1 MPVDH
6 RIFKPAALSKAIAS
20 VFVCGA
26 LVGTCGQAWALEA
39 DDATFKL
46 MRTGE
51 VGGEVMPA
59 MASICSGLDGCQFS
73 LNGAMFAE
81 ITDNTG
87 TDTLTFDHM
96 APTSYREP
104 TWNFDI
110 RNATFTSDG
119 GGSYTLPN
127 LKNMYFVAKDQTIF
141 TSLAADGGTGS
152 FVNSRDGTILLEG
165 GSSAGVHAWDYLAN
179 GGAATVENSGGG
191 TLIFRGGSATDAHGL
206 YVGVRKGG
214 IFTLTNS
221 LGGTVIFE
229 GGFGDHANGA
239 MALKKYSESQLYLSN
254 MGTLIVRGGSGLN
267 SYGIKHV
274 ALDTHMGDPDY
285 SPDNEFSP
293 VDLGGDWNKGTI
305 DIRGGVGESASGIYY
320 AFFNATGER
329 FDNGGK
335 INVCGGEGSRAYG
348 IDTLVIGGTGFRF
361 ANSGTLNVEGSN
373 EKENGYGIST
383 LASNSGSLGVSN
395 MGTINITGG
404 NADYASGVQYMAK
417 DNDAKVEVNN
427 DEKITIKGGAGNGS
441 SGVNCVSC
449 SPNSIVMITNAWQ
462 IGSAVLN
469 IVGGNGTRSTGM
481 EYLAYGGG
489 NAKIEN
495 YGQALIQGGY
505 GDHSYGIATVVY
517 GSVVA
522 APVIRNG
529 GNLTISGGTGNSSQG
544 ISTLFADGGQG
555 SVSNLGEGDMTII
568 GGSGQ
573 SAMGIGAFVNGAG
586 AVGRIDNTANL
597 TIQGGTG
604 PSAAGI
610 QYLCYRGQE
619 ATIDN
624 KTGGTLTIQ
633 GGQSGQN
640 GIVWLAYRNTTA
652 TIENAGTFNLFGTKG
667 GASGIGTMANNA
679 TANLFNRTG
688 AVLNVNRNGFGVT
701 ATGETG
707 KFNFVN
713 EGTVNADAEVFFE
726 GYDREVV
733 TQTPLDI
740 IVFTPE
746 SQTTKTVQ
754 LDSYKQTDTSYVPDW
769 RIRQDWLDPGVS
781 MTWTDGGTL
790 TITNIADGTEDAR
803 KIREAFEAK
812 YGKGTTLTFT
822 GTSRYE
828 GATAD
833 TRATTYPD
841 FTISHVNELIVKGDL
856 VENGI
861 VTSETLTHKDAVLTL
876 GTEGDLKQNVGFK
889 GIKDATGIAVKDG
902 KTLTLMG
909 KQADMAATLGTS
921 ERAPTFVI
929 TDSTMA
935 LTNGNLNLGHKA
947 LSATEG
953 TLADVTFDR
962 MSTVNVE
969 NGIYTL
975 ASLKGEGTLNLNAG
989 TRTDVTGE
997 LSATQVTN
1005 AGTLTVAGLTSLGA
1019 TPEAAS
1025 TYAAPRSQT
1034 FVNESGATANLT
1046 GGLVV
1051 NDFATVKNKTGA
1063 TITAG
1068 AVTVDTFGTINNYEG
1083 ATLAYASVNADGIVR
1098 NLGTLNVT
1106 GTYAIGDE
1114 GETTFAGDTK
1124 VGTLSIGRTAKTML
1138 MARDGQEA
1146 VLHNTG
1152 KTYADELDL
1161 VSGQVM
1167 VEKDSILAGKS
1178 LKNGA
1183 VGSDIIVSAGG
1194 TFGFSHDKS
1203 SLENALKNYTGSKA
1217 DKAILA
1223 LNTDLHFGQGG
1234 SLTVG
1239 AVDEAKGTVNL
1250 GSDALLLLGTTQLHG
1265 EALLNGE
1272 SSQHLHVEDGAVIA
1286 MTDDLLWGN
1295 HYLMK
1300 GFDDAST
1307 AEILKVGILDKDG
1320 KALGTKKNDKGIFV
1334 TVGSDNILEKDKS
1347 YRMVNQMNWLL
1358 DGRQDL
1364 TSEHGDVAFLTSALV
1379 DKHGA
1384 SATNRMEALAAD
1396 SSAMAETQRMGAQ
1409 VQTTMLDHASSARKG
1424 YGTFWVDGIYSK
1436 TDSGDFTRSTGAYD
1450 YEADTTGFAFGADL
1464 PMGDDTWRLGAAFS
1478 AQRGDLDGSYG
1489 LSSDIEGYGF
1499 SVYGGK
1505 TFSTGL
1511 NLSGALTY
1519 MTANHEVDAYNLG
1532 KVKADIDA
1540 DMWVLGARMSM
1551 PFGQNRV
1558 WMTPY
1563 LGVDVM
1569 KLTQDGFTSSWSGME
1584 AFRYSDVDATIVR
1597 TPVGVRAGTFMPLEL
1612 FGRSGTVNW
1621 DADISFIP
1629 QFGDK
1634 DADFKVSGISNG
1646 HSDGM
1651 SAEFVNDW
1659 LSQAKFGMS
1668 YQGAAG
1674 SFGLYYAVEK
1684 GDVRDWSSSVNAK
1697 ASLFF

>member
-1 MPVDH
+1 M
-6 RIFKPAALSKAIAS
+6 FTNAATGTIQAEAGAIYS
-20 VFVCGA
+20 GNY
-26 LVGTCGQAWALEA
+26 EIPS
-39 DDATFKL
+39 
-46 MRTGE
+46 
-51 VGGEVMPA
+51 VGGEAKPLPIQIL
-59 MASICSGLDGCQFS
+59 SLKDGVSSVTTDAFS
-73 LNGAMFAE
+73 ETTTVQTGAL
-81 ITDNTG
+81 
-87 TDTLTFDHM
+87 TLKDD
-96 APTSYREP
+96 
-104 TWNFDI
+104 W
-110 RNATFTSDG
+110 
-119 GGSYTLPN
+119 
-127 LKNMYFVAKDQTIF
+127 KNHTVWE
-141 TSLAADGGTGS
+141 DGGTINFTDVAAGTELADS
-152 FVNSRDGTILLEG
+152 IKSQFEAAFGTGTIINFTGTGGTSSG
-165 GSSAGVHAWDYLAN
+165 GSSKFNIDVVKALISENKLAAGSVVTSEALTHE
-179 GGAATVENSGGG
+179 GKT
-191 TLIFRGGSATDAHGL
+191 
-206 YVGVRKGG
+206 
-214 IFTLTNS
+214 FTL
-221 LGGTVIFE
+221 GTT
-229 GGFGDHANGA
+229 GD
-239 MALKKYSESQLYLSN
+239 MTQ
-254 MGTLIVRGGSGLN
+254 
-267 SYGIKHV
+267 
-274 ALDTHMGDPDY
+274 D
-285 SPDNEFSP
+285 
-293 VDLGGDWNKGTI
+293 
-305 DIRGGVGESASGIYY
+305 
-320 AFFNATGER
+320 
-329 FDNGGK
+329 
-335 INVCGGEGSRAYG
+335 
-348 IDTLVIGGTGFRF
+348 TGFM
-361 ANSGTLNVEGSN
+361 
-373 EKENGYGIST
+373 GI
-383 LASNSGSLGVSN
+383 L
-395 MGTINITGG
+395 
-404 NADYASGVQYMAK
+404 
-417 DNDAKVEVNN
+417 
-427 DEKITIKGGAGNGS
+427 GS
-441 SGVNCVSC
+441 SG
-449 SPNSIVMITNAWQ
+449 IT
-462 IGSAVLN
+462 
-469 IVGGNGTRSTGM
+469 
-481 EYLAYGGG
+481 
-489 NAKIEN
+489 
-495 YGQALIQGGY
+495 
-505 GDHSYGIATVVY
+505 
-517 GSVVA
+517 
-522 APVIRNG
+522 
-529 GNLTISGGTGNSSQG
+529 
-544 ISTLFADGGQG
+544 
-555 SVSNLGEGDMTII
+555 
-568 GGSGQ
+568 
-573 SAMGIGAFVNGAG
+573 
-586 AVGRIDNTANL
+586 
-597 TIQGGTG
+597 
-604 PSAAGI
+604 
-610 QYLCYRGQE
+610 
-619 ATIDN
+619 
-624 KTGGTLTIQ
+624 
-633 GGQSGQN
+633 
-640 GIVWLAYRNTTA
+640 
-652 TIENAGTFNLFGTKG
+652 
-667 GASGIGTMANNA
+667 
-679 TANLFNRTG
+679 
-688 AVLNVNRNGFGVT
+688 
-701 ATGETG
+701 
-707 KFNFVN
+707 
-713 EGTVNADAEVFFE
+713 
-726 GYDREVV
+726 
-733 TQTPLDI
+733 
-740 IVFTPE
+740 
-746 SQTTKTVQ
+746 
-754 LDSYKQTDTSYVPDW
+754 
-769 RIRQDWLDPGVS
+769 
-781 MTWTDGGTL
+781 
-790 TITNIADGTEDAR
+790 
-803 KIREAFEAK
+803 
-812 YGKGTTLTFT
+812 
-822 GTSRYE
+822 
-828 GATAD
+828 
-833 TRATTYPD
+833 
-841 FTISHVNELIVKGDL
+841 
-856 VENGI
+856 
-861 VTSETLTHKDAVLTL
+861 
-876 GTEGDLKQNVGFK
+876 
-889 GIKDATGIAVKDG
+889 VKDG

-909 KQADMAATLGTS
+909 AQASMAMAVGADD
-921 ERAPTFVI
+921 RAVSYVI
-929 TDSTMA
+929 TDSTLA

-947 LSATEG
+947 MSATEG

-975 ASLKGEGTLNLNAG
+975 ASLKGEGSLNLSTG

-1005 AGTLTVAGLTSLGA
+1005 AGTLTVAGQTVLGA
-1019 TPEAAS
+1019 APEGAS

-1034 FVNESGATANLT
+1034 FVNENGATANLT

-1063 TITAG
+1063 TINAG

-1124 VGTLSIGRTAKTML
+1124 VGTLSVGRTAKTML

-1239 AVDEAKGTVNL
+1239 SVDEARGTVNL
-1250 GSDALLLLGTTQLHG
+1250 GSEALLLLGTTQLHG

-1307 AEILKVGILDKDG
+1307 AEILKVGILDKDS
-1320 KALGTKKNDKGIFV
+1320 KALDTKKNDKGIFV

-1364 TSEHGDVAFLTSALV
+1364 TSVHGDVAFLTNALV
-1379 DKHGA
+1379 DKNGA
-1384 SATNRMEALAAD
+1384 LATNRMEALAAD
-1396 SSAMAETQRMGAQ
+1396 SSALTETQRMGAQ

-1436 TDSGDFTRSTGAYD
+1436 TDSGDFTRSTGAYG

-1464 PMGDDTWRLGAAFS
+1464 PMGEDTWRLGAAFS

-1551 PFGQNRV
+1551 PFGQSRV

-1569 KLTQDGFTSSWSGME
+1569 KLTQDGFTSSWSGMD

>member
-1 MPVDH
+1 MRAH
-6 RIFKPAALSKAIAS
+6 IKEKRKLILGKIMQKTNLNKKALRRTARRAQERRTFKPAALAKAMAG

-26 LVGTCGQAWALEA
+26 LIPEVWAVPGNWPVSIEIGGYNLTATYDSRGALLGYVGYDGAFRSPTLVASEA
-39 DDATFKL
+39 PTTWSFKTSEAFENL
-46 MRTGE
+46 SEGGNDIDLTGAYWKTIAN
-51 VGGEVMPA
+51 GGE
-59 MASICSGLDGCQFS
+59 
-73 LNGAMFAE
+73 
-81 ITDNTG
+81 
-87 TDTLTFDHM
+87 
-96 APTSYREP
+96 
-104 TWNFDI
+104 
-110 RNATFTSDG
+110 
-119 GGSYTLPN
+119 
-127 LKNMYFVAKDQTIF
+127 
-141 TSLAADGGTGS
+141 GS
-152 FVNSRDGTILLEG
+152 FVNDTDHTVKFVGTKNATAKTYSLIDQLAIDNPDGTGGYGQIVNSGNGTLELVGSTGYAIRAISPIDNKKSRGALVNEKGGTVNIYGMGTSDAIYFCTNGTIDNAGTLTVLGDGIYALGEPGAASVLAQTHIINHSSGVMKIQGSNSRPAVQVGLTQGYWAWTTGIHVDIQNEGLFEILGGSSDGEYGIETIVKRGESGCTQQNFKIINDGVLKIKAGVSQGSSAINNGIGFNESSFGEGIADVGNVTIQNKKELIIQGALEG
-165 GSSAGVHAWDYLAN
+165 GDLNKKSN
-179 GGAATVENSGGG
+179 GIDLLVYGPDKFGMSDQGDVKSEFIIENSGTMSWSGSQYGYSIGVLTDGLESTAFVEVTNRGIWNLNKYAIGTFGPGQVMFTNTATGTIQAEAGAIYSGNYEIPSVGG
-191 TLIFRGGSATDAHGL
+191 EAKPLPIQILSLEDGVSSVTTDAFSETTT
-206 YVGVRKGG
+206 VQTGVL
-214 IFTLTNS
+214 TLKDDWKNH
-221 LGGTVIFE
+221 TVWE
-229 GGFGDHANGA
+229 DG
-239 MALKKYSESQLYLSN
+239 
-254 MGTLIVRGGSGLN
+254 
-267 SYGIKHV
+267 
-274 ALDTHMGDPDY
+274 
-285 SPDNEFSP
+285 
-293 VDLGGDWNKGTI
+293 
-305 DIRGGVGESASGIYY
+305 
-320 AFFNATGER
+320 
-329 FDNGGK
+329 
-335 INVCGGEGSRAYG
+335 
-348 IDTLVIGGTGFRF
+348 
-361 ANSGTLNVEGSN
+361 
-373 EKENGYGIST
+373 
-383 LASNSGSLGVSN
+383 
-395 MGTINITGG
+395 GTINFTDVAAGTELAESIKSQFQAAFGTGT
-404 NADYASGVQYMAK
+404 
-417 DNDAKVEVNN
+417 
-427 DEKITIKGGAGNGS
+427 TINFTGTGS
-441 SGVNCVSC
+441 SSGSGSSTFNMDVVN
-449 SPNSIVMITNAWQ
+449 
-462 IGSAVLN
+462 
-469 IVGGNGTRSTGM
+469 
-481 EYLAYGGG
+481 
-489 NAKIEN
+489 
-495 YGQALIQGGY
+495 ALISEGKL
-505 GDHSYGIATVVY
+505 AA
-517 GSVVA
+517 GSVVTSEA
-522 APVIRNG
+522 LTHSG
-529 GNLTISGGTGNSSQG
+529 KTFTLGNT
-544 ISTLFADGGQG
+544 
-555 SVSNLGEGDMTII
+555 GDMTQDT
-568 GGSGQ
+568 GF
-573 SAMGIGAFVNGAG
+573 MGI
-586 AVGRIDNTANL
+586 
-597 TIQGGTG
+597 
-604 PSAAGI
+604 
-610 QYLCYRGQE
+610 
-619 ATIDN
+619 
-624 KTGGTLTIQ
+624 
-633 GGQSGQN
+633 
-640 GIVWLAYRNTTA
+640 
-652 TIENAGTFNLFGTKG
+652 KG
-667 GASGIGTMANNA
+667 S
-679 TANLFNRTG
+679 
-688 AVLNVNRNGFGVT
+688 
-701 ATGETG
+701 
-707 KFNFVN
+707 
-713 EGTVNADAEVFFE
+713 
-726 GYDREVV
+726 
-733 TQTPLDI
+733 
-740 IVFTPE
+740 
-746 SQTTKTVQ
+746 
-754 LDSYKQTDTSYVPDW
+754 
-769 RIRQDWLDPGVS
+769 
-781 MTWTDGGTL
+781 
-790 TITNIADGTEDAR
+790 
-803 KIREAFEAK
+803 
-812 YGKGTTLTFT
+812 
-822 GTSRYE
+822 
-828 GATAD
+828 
-833 TRATTYPD
+833 
-841 FTISHVNELIVKGDL
+841 
-856 VENGI
+856 
-861 VTSETLTHKDAVLTL
+861 
-876 GTEGDLKQNVGFK
+876 
-889 GIKDATGIAVKDG
+889 TGITVKDG

-909 KQADMAATLGTS
+909 SQASMAMAVGADTRDAS
-921 ERAPTFVI
+921 YVI
-929 TDSTMA
+929 TDAPMA
-935 LTNGNLNLGHKA
+935 MENGTLKLGHKA
-947 LSATEG
+947 MSATEG

-975 ASLKGEGTLNLNAG
+975 ASLKGEGLLNLSTG

-1005 AGTLTVAGLTSLGA
+1005 AGTLTVAGQTVLGA
-1019 TPEAAS
+1019 APEAAS
-1025 TYAAPRSQT
+1025 TYAAPKSQT
-1034 FVNESGATANLT
+1034 FVNENGATANLT

-1063 TITAG
+1063 TINAG
-1068 AVTVDTFGTINNYEG
+1068 AVTVDTFGVINNYEG
-1083 ATLAYASVNADGIVR
+1083 ATLAYASVDADGIVR

-1124 VGTLSIGRTAKTML
+1124 VGTLSVGRTAKTML

-1239 AVDEAKGTVNL
+1239 SVDEAKGTVNL
-1250 GSDALLLLGTTQLHG
+1250 GSEALLLLGTTQLHG

-1384 SATNRMEALAAD
+1384 SATNHMEALAAD
-1396 SSAMAETQRMGAQ
+1396 SSALAETQRMGAQ
-1409 VQTTMLDHASSARKG
+1409 VQTTMLDHVSSTRKG

-1436 TDSGDFTRSTGAYD
+1436 TESGDFTRSTGVYD

-1511 NLSGALTY
+1511 NVSGALTY
-1519 MTANHEVDAYNLG
+1519 MTVNHEVDAYNLG

-1621 DADISFIP
+1621 DADISVIP

-1674 SFGLYYAVEK
+1674 AFGLYYAVEK

>member
-1 MPVDH
+1 MRVCSPFKEKRLLIFGKIMRKMKLNQQALRRTASRAPVNN
-6 RIFKPAALSKAIAS
+6 RIFKPAALSKAIAG

-26 LVGTCGQAWALEA
+26 LVGASGQACALEVNEAEFALLQTAA
-39 DDATFKL
+39 DS
-46 MRTGE
+46 
-51 VGGEVMPA
+51 GEVMPLA
-59 MASICSGLDGCQFS
+59 PSYTGTGERVT
-73 LNGAMFAE
+73 LNGLLFNE
-81 ITDNTG
+81 YKTECDPLSSNCVDQTNTL
-87 TDTLTFDHM
+87 TALTFD
-96 APTSYREP
+96 PTYRVAMFEQ
-104 TWNFDI
+104 
-110 RNATFTSDG
+110 ATFTFDIAGQWFTSDE
-119 GGSYTLPN
+119 SAFQYALPN
-127 LKNMYFVAKDQTIF
+127 LKDMTFKAGNEAIF
-141 TSLAADGGTGS
+141 MSLAANGGRGS
-152 FVNSRDGTILLEG
+152 FVNSRDGTILFEG
-165 GSSAGVHAWDYLAN
+165 GTSAGVHVWDYLAN
-179 GGAATVENSGGG
+179 GGDATVENSGGG
-191 TLIFRGGSATDAHGL
+191 TLIFRGGSAAGAHGL
-206 YVGVRKGG
+206 YVGVREGG
-214 IFTLTNS
+214 NFTLTNS

-229 GGFGDHANGA
+229 
-239 MALKKYSESQLYLSN
+239 
-254 MGTLIVRGGSGLN
+254 
-267 SYGIKHV
+267 
-274 ALDTHMGDPDY
+274 
-285 SPDNEFSP
+285 
-293 VDLGGDWNKGTI
+293 
-305 DIRGGVGESASGIYY
+305 
-320 AFFNATGER
+320 
-329 FDNGGK
+329 
-335 INVCGGEGSRAYG
+335 
-348 IDTLVIGGTGFRF
+348 
-361 ANSGTLNVEGSN
+361 
-373 EKENGYGIST
+373 
-383 LASNSGSLGVSN
+383 
-395 MGTINITGG
+395 
-404 NADYASGVQYMAK
+404 
-417 DNDAKVEVNN
+417 
-427 DEKITIKGGAGNGS
+427 
-441 SGVNCVSC
+441 
-449 SPNSIVMITNAWQ
+449 
-462 IGSAVLN
+462 
-469 IVGGNGTRSTGM
+469 
-481 EYLAYGGG
+481 
-489 NAKIEN
+489 
-495 YGQALIQGGY
+495 GGY

-522 APVIRNG
+522 SPVIRNG
-529 GNLTISGGTGNSSQG
+529 GNLTISGGTGYSSQG

-555 SVSNLGEGDMTII
+555 SVSNQGEGDMTII

-746 SQTTKTVQ
+746 SNTTKTVQ
-754 LDSYKQTDTSYVPDW
+754 LDSYKQTDTSYVPEW
-769 RIRQDWLDPGVS
+769 RIRQDWLDPEVS

-790 TITNIADGTEDAR
+790 TITNVADGTEDAR
-803 KIREAFEAK
+803 KIREAFEGK
-812 YGKGTTLTFT
+812 YGTGTTLTFT

-828 GATAD
+828 SVTAD
-833 TRATTYPD
+833 ARATTYPD
-841 FTISHVNELIVKGDL
+841 FTISHVNELIAKCDL

-861 VTSETLTHKDAVLTL
+861 VTSETLTHNDAVLTL
-876 GTEGDLKQNVGFK
+876 GTKGDLRQNVGFK
-889 GIKDATGIAVKDG
+889 GIKGATGIAVKDG

-909 KQADMAATLGTS
+909 AQASMAMAVGADTRDAS
-921 ERAPTFVI
+921 YVI
-929 TDSTMA
+929 TDSPMA
-935 LTNGNLNLGHKA
+935 LENGTLKLGHKA

-953 TLADVTFDR
+953 TLAAVTYDR
-962 MSTVNVE
+962 QSSVNVE

-975 ASLKGEGTLNLNAG
+975 ASLKGEGSLNLSSG

-1005 AGTLTVAGLTSLGA
+1005 AGTLTVAGQTVLGA
-1019 TPEAAS
+1019 APEGAS
-1025 TYAAPRSQT
+1025 TYTKPKALT
-1034 FVNESGATANLT
+1034 FVNENGATAYLT

-1051 NDFATVKNKTGA
+1051 NDFATVKNKTGS
-1063 TITAG
+1063 TMNAG
-1068 AVTVDTFGTINNYEG
+1068 AVVVDTFGQINNYAG
-1083 ATLAYASVNADGIVR
+1083 ATLTYASVDADGIVR
-1098 NLGTLNVT
+1098 NQGTLNVT
-1106 GTYAIGDE
+1106 GTYVVGDE
-1114 GETTFAGDTK
+1114 GETTLDGESTI
-1124 VGTLSIGRTAKTML
+1124 GTLAVGRTSKLML
-1138 MARDGQEA
+1138 LARNGDEA
-1146 VLHNTG
+1146 EVFNRG
-1152 KTYADELDL
+1152 KTYVDELDL
-1161 VSGQVM
+1161 VSGTIS
-1167 VEKDSILAGKS
+1167 VEKDSVLAGKS

-1183 VGSDIIVSAGG
+1183 VGSDITVAAGG
-1194 TFGFSHDKS
+1194 TFAFSHDKS
-1203 SLENALKNYTGSKA
+1203 SLENALKNFTGDKNG
-1217 DKAILA
+1217 KAILA
-1223 LNTDLHFGQGG
+1223 LSTDLHFGQGG

-1239 AVDEAKGTVNL
+1239 SVNDAKGTVNL

-1272 SSQHLHVEDGAVIA
+1272 SAQHLHAEDGAVIA
-1286 MTDDLLWGN
+1286 VTDDLLWGN

-1300 GFDDAST
+1300 GFDAAST
-1307 AEILKVGILDKDG
+1307 DEILKVGVLDKDG
-1320 KALGTKKNDKGIFV
+1320 KKLETRSNEKGIFV
-1334 TVGSDNILEKDKS
+1334 TVGSDNILDKDKS
-1347 YRMVNQMNWLL
+1347 YRLVNQMNWLL
-1358 DGRQDL
+1358 DGNQDL
-1364 TSEHGDVAFLTSALV
+1364 SSVHGDVAFLTNALV
-1379 DKHGA
+1379 DKNGA
-1384 SATNRMEALAAD
+1384 LATNRMEALAAD
-1396 SSAMAETQRMGAQ
+1396 SSALTETQRMGAQ

-1436 TDSGDFTRSTGAYD
+1436 TDSGDFTRSTGAYG

-1464 PMGDDTWRLGAAFS
+1464 PLGDDSWRLGAAFS

-1499 SVYGGK
+1499 SIYGGK

-1511 NLSGALTY
+1511 NVSGALTY

-1551 PFGQNRV
+1551 PFGQNRM
-1558 WMTPY
+1558 WMTSY
-1563 LGVDVM
+1563 LGIDVM

-1597 TPVGVRAGTFMPLEL
+1597 TPVGVKAGTFMPLEL
-1612 FGRSGTVNW
+1612 FGRSGTLNW

-1674 SFGLYYAVEK
+1674 AFGLYYAVEK

>member
-1 MPVDH
+1 MEGVDLNKKGNG
-6 RIFKPAALSKAIAS
+6 INLL
-20 VFVCGA
+20 VCGPSGSWA
-26 LVGTCGQAWALEA
+26 SESTKSEFIFNNVGTMIWNGSNFGYAIGTLTE
-39 DDATFKL
+39 
-46 MRTGE
+46 
-51 VGGEVMPA
+51 GGETTAFVEVTNQGIWILNKYA
-59 MASICSGLDGCQFS
+59 IGSFGSGQ
-73 LNGAMFAE
+73 
-81 ITDNTG
+81 ITFTNTATG
-87 TDTLTFDHM
+87 TIQAEAGALYSGDYGQPTTGGDPKHLAIQVLNSNGGVSSITTDAFVSTSTTQTGSLT
-96 APTSYREP
+96 
-104 TWNFDI
+104 
-110 RNATFTSDG
+110 
-119 GGSYTLPN
+119 
-127 LKNMYFVAKDQTIF
+127 LKNDWKNYSIWE
-141 TSLAADGGTGS
+141 DGGTINFTDIAAGTELAESIKSQFEAAFGTGTTINFTGTGS
-152 FVNSRDGTILLEG
+152 GTG
-165 GSSAGVHAWDYLAN
+165 SGSS
-179 GGAATVENSGGG
+179 T
-191 TLIFRGGSATDAHGL
+191 F
-206 YVGVRKGG
+206 
-214 IFTLTNS
+214 
-221 LGGTVIFE
+221 
-229 GGFGDHANGA
+229 
-239 MALKKYSESQLYLSN
+239 N
-254 MGTLIVRGGSGLN
+254 MDV
-267 SYGIKHV
+267 
-274 ALDTHMGDPDY
+274 
-285 SPDNEFSP
+285 
-293 VDLGGDWNKGTI
+293 
-305 DIRGGVGESASGIYY
+305 
-320 AFFNATGER
+320 
-329 FDNGGK
+329 
-335 INVCGGEGSRAYG
+335 
-348 IDTLVIGGTGFRF
+348 
-361 ANSGTLNVEGSN
+361 
-373 EKENGYGIST
+373 
-383 LASNSGSLGVSN
+383 
-395 MGTINITGG
+395 
-404 NADYASGVQYMAK
+404 
-417 DNDAKVEVNN
+417 VN
-427 DEKITIKGGAGNGS
+427 
-441 SGVNCVSC
+441 
-449 SPNSIVMITNAWQ
+449 
-462 IGSAVLN
+462 
-469 IVGGNGTRSTGM
+469 
-481 EYLAYGGG
+481 
-489 NAKIEN
+489 
-495 YGQALIQGGY
+495 ALISEGKL
-505 GDHSYGIATVVY
+505 AA
-517 GSVVA
+517 GSVVTSEA
-522 APVIRNG
+522 
-529 GNLTISGGTGNSSQG
+529 LTHTDKAF
-544 ISTLFADGGQG
+544 TL
-555 SVSNLGEGDMTII
+555 SNTGDMTQDT
-568 GGSGQ
+568 GF
-573 SAMGIGAFVNGAG
+573 MGI
-586 AVGRIDNTANL
+586 
-597 TIQGGTG
+597 
-604 PSAAGI
+604 
-610 QYLCYRGQE
+610 
-619 ATIDN
+619 
-624 KTGGTLTIQ
+624 
-633 GGQSGQN
+633 
-640 GIVWLAYRNTTA
+640 
-652 TIENAGTFNLFGTKG
+652 KG
-667 GASGIGTMANNA
+667 S
-679 TANLFNRTG
+679 
-688 AVLNVNRNGFGVT
+688 
-701 ATGETG
+701 
-707 KFNFVN
+707 
-713 EGTVNADAEVFFE
+713 
-726 GYDREVV
+726 
-733 TQTPLDI
+733 
-740 IVFTPE
+740 
-746 SQTTKTVQ
+746 
-754 LDSYKQTDTSYVPDW
+754 
-769 RIRQDWLDPGVS
+769 
-781 MTWTDGGTL
+781 
-790 TITNIADGTEDAR
+790 
-803 KIREAFEAK
+803 
-812 YGKGTTLTFT
+812 
-822 GTSRYE
+822 
-828 GATAD
+828 
-833 TRATTYPD
+833 
-841 FTISHVNELIVKGDL
+841 
-856 VENGI
+856 
-861 VTSETLTHKDAVLTL
+861 
-876 GTEGDLKQNVGFK
+876 
-889 GIKDATGIAVKDG
+889 TGITVKDG

-909 KQADMAATLGTS
+909 SQASMAMAVGADTRDAS
-921 ERAPTFVI
+921 YVI
-929 TDSTMA
+929 TDAPMA
-935 LTNGNLNLGHKA
+935 LKNGTLKLGHKA

-953 TLADVTFDR
+953 MLAAVTYDR
-962 MSTVNVE
+962 QSSVNVE

-975 ASLKGEGTLNLNAG
+975 ASLKGEGSLNLSSG

-1034 FVNESGATANLT
+1034 FVNANGATANLT

-1063 TITAG
+1063 TINAG

-1364 TSEHGDVAFLTSALV
+1364 TSVHGDVAFLTNALV
-1379 DKHGA
+1379 DKNGA
-1384 SATNRMEALAAD
+1384 LATNRMEALAAD
-1396 SSAMAETQRMGAQ
+1396 SSALAETQRMGAQ

-1436 TDSGDFTRSTGAYD
+1436 TDSGDFTRSTGAYG

-1511 NLSGALTY
+1511 NVSGALTY

-1569 KLTQDGFTSSWSGME
+1569 KLTQDGFMSSWSGMD
-1584 AFRYSDVDATIVR
+1584 AFRFSDVDATIVR
-1597 TPVGVRAGTFMPLEL
+1597 TPVGVKAGTFMPLEL
-1612 FGRSGTVNW
+1612 FGRSGTLNW

-1646 HSDGM
+1646 YSDSM

-1674 SFGLYYAVEK
+1674 AFGLYYAVEK
-1684 GDVRDWSSSVNAK
+1684 GDVRDWSSSVTAK

>member
-1 MPVDH
+1 M
-6 RIFKPAALSKAIAS
+6 FTNAATGTIQAEAGAIYS
-20 VFVCGA
+20 GNY
-26 LVGTCGQAWALEA
+26 EIPS
-39 DDATFKL
+39 
-46 MRTGE
+46 
-51 VGGEVMPA
+51 VGGEAKPLPIQIL
-59 MASICSGLDGCQFS
+59 SLEDGVSSVTTDAFS
-73 LNGAMFAE
+73 E
-81 ITDNTG
+81 ITTVQTG
-87 TDTLTFDHM
+87 VLTLKDD
-96 APTSYREP
+96 
-104 TWNFDI
+104 W
-110 RNATFTSDG
+110 
-119 GGSYTLPN
+119 
-127 LKNMYFVAKDQTIF
+127 KNHTVWE
-141 TSLAADGGTGS
+141 DGGTINFTDVAAGTELAESIKSQFQAAFGTGTTINFTGTGS
-152 FVNSRDGTILLEG
+152 GTG
-165 GSSAGVHAWDYLAN
+165 SGSS
-179 GGAATVENSGGG
+179 T
-191 TLIFRGGSATDAHGL
+191 F
-206 YVGVRKGG
+206 
-214 IFTLTNS
+214 
-221 LGGTVIFE
+221 
-229 GGFGDHANGA
+229 
-239 MALKKYSESQLYLSN
+239 N
-254 MGTLIVRGGSGLN
+254 M
-267 SYGIKHV
+267 
-274 ALDTHMGDPDY
+274 
-285 SPDNEFSP
+285 
-293 VDLGGDWNKGTI
+293 
-305 DIRGGVGESASGIYY
+305 
-320 AFFNATGER
+320 
-329 FDNGGK
+329 
-335 INVCGGEGSRAYG
+335 NV
-348 IDTLVIGGTGFRF
+348 
-361 ANSGTLNVEGSN
+361 
-373 EKENGYGIST
+373 
-383 LASNSGSLGVSN
+383 
-395 MGTINITGG
+395 
-404 NADYASGVQYMAK
+404 
-417 DNDAKVEVNN
+417 VN
-427 DEKITIKGGAGNGS
+427 
-441 SGVNCVSC
+441 
-449 SPNSIVMITNAWQ
+449 
-462 IGSAVLN
+462 
-469 IVGGNGTRSTGM
+469 
-481 EYLAYGGG
+481 
-489 NAKIEN
+489 
-495 YGQALIQGGY
+495 ALISEGKL
-505 GDHSYGIATVVY
+505 AA
-517 GSVVA
+517 GSVVTSEA
-522 APVIRNG
+522 LTHSG
-529 GNLTISGGTGNSSQG
+529 KTFTLGNT
-544 ISTLFADGGQG
+544 
-555 SVSNLGEGDMTII
+555 GDMTQDT
-568 GGSGQ
+568 GF
-573 SAMGIGAFVNGAG
+573 MGI
-586 AVGRIDNTANL
+586 
-597 TIQGGTG
+597 
-604 PSAAGI
+604 
-610 QYLCYRGQE
+610 
-619 ATIDN
+619 
-624 KTGGTLTIQ
+624 
-633 GGQSGQN
+633 
-640 GIVWLAYRNTTA
+640 
-652 TIENAGTFNLFGTKG
+652 KG
-667 GASGIGTMANNA
+667 S
-679 TANLFNRTG
+679 
-688 AVLNVNRNGFGVT
+688 
-701 ATGETG
+701 
-707 KFNFVN
+707 
-713 EGTVNADAEVFFE
+713 
-726 GYDREVV
+726 
-733 TQTPLDI
+733 
-740 IVFTPE
+740 
-746 SQTTKTVQ
+746 
-754 LDSYKQTDTSYVPDW
+754 
-769 RIRQDWLDPGVS
+769 
-781 MTWTDGGTL
+781 
-790 TITNIADGTEDAR
+790 
-803 KIREAFEAK
+803 
-812 YGKGTTLTFT
+812 
-822 GTSRYE
+822 
-828 GATAD
+828 
-833 TRATTYPD
+833 
-841 FTISHVNELIVKGDL
+841 
-856 VENGI
+856 
-861 VTSETLTHKDAVLTL
+861 
-876 GTEGDLKQNVGFK
+876 
-889 GIKDATGIAVKDG
+889 TGITVKDG

-909 KQADMAATLGTS
+909 SQASMAMAVGADTRDAS
-921 ERAPTFVI
+921 YVI
-929 TDSTMA
+929 TDAPMA
-935 LTNGNLNLGHKA
+935 LENGTLKLGHKA

-953 TLADVTFDR
+953 TLAAVTYDR
-962 MSTVNVE
+962 QSSVNVE

-975 ASLKGEGTLNLNAG
+975 ASLKGEGSLNLSSG

-1005 AGTLTVAGLTSLGA
+1005 AGMLTVAGLTSLGA
-1019 TPEAAS
+1019 EAEAAS

-1034 FVNESGATANLT
+1034 FVNENGATANLT

-1063 TITAG
+1063 TINAG

-1124 VGTLSIGRTAKTML
+1124 VGTLSVGRTAKTML

-1146 VLHNTG
+1146 VLRNTG

-1300 GFDDAST
+1300 GFDAAST
-1307 AEILKVGILDKDG
+1307 GEILKVGVLDKDG
-1320 KALGTKKNDKGIFV
+1320 KKLETQSNDKGIFV
-1334 TVGSDNILEKDKS
+1334 TVGSDNILDKDKS
-1347 YRMVNQMNWLL
+1347 YRLVNQMNWLL
-1358 DGRQDL
+1358 DGRQNL
-1364 TSEHGDVAFLTSALV
+1364 TSVHGDVAFLTNALV
-1379 DKHGA
+1379 DKTGA
-1384 SATNRMEALAAD
+1384 LATNRMEALAAD
-1396 SSAMAETQRMGAQ
+1396 SSALAETQRMGAQ
-1409 VQTTMLDHASSARKG
+1409 VQTTMLDHVSSTRKG

-1436 TDSGDFTRSTGAYD
+1436 TESGDFTRSTGGYD